1 VLDGQLSLVIPAHN
15 ERDNVGPLLR
25 EALTTLPD
33 LAPSFEIILV
43 DDASTDDTAAMA
55 HASMTSYPEA
65 LRVIRHERQAGALHS
80 VADGL
85 RAAGGSYVAYIDGD
99 RQFRVQDLALLAGR
113 LADADLVAGWRVR
126 RADPWFRSVISR
138 VFNLAVRVL
147 YGIRYRDIDCGIK
160 IMRRTV
166 LDAAS
171 PLLGRSA
178 CLNAELYFKT
188 QRSGLRIAQL
198 SVPHY
203 PRAAGIRSGGRLI
216 PILRATK
223 ELVGLRWHLA
233 REWRP
238 AARPPASRA

>member
-1 VLDGQLSLVIPAHN
+1 MLVGQLSLVIPAHN
-15 ERDNVGPLLR
+15 ERDNVGPLLH
-25 EALTTLPD
+25 EALATLPG
-33 LAPSFEIILV
+33 LATSFEIILV

-55 HASMTSYPEA
+55 RASMTSHVDA
-65 LRVIRHERQAGALHS
+65 LRVIRHDRKAGALHS

-85 RAAGGSYVAYIDGD
+85 RAAGGSYIAYIDGD
-99 RQFRVQDLALLAGR
+99 RQFRVQDLAMLAGR
-113 LADADLVAGWRVR
+113 LADADLVAGWRLR

-138 VFNLAVRVL
+138 AFNVAVRVL

-160 IMRRTV
+160 LMRRAV
-166 LDAAS
+166 LEAAS

-188 QRSGLRIAQL
+188 QRSGFRIAQV

-203 PRAAGIRSGGRLI
+203 PRPAGVRSGGRLI

-223 ELVGLRWHLA
+223 ELVSLRWRLA

-238 AARPPASRA
+238 AQLPPVSRI